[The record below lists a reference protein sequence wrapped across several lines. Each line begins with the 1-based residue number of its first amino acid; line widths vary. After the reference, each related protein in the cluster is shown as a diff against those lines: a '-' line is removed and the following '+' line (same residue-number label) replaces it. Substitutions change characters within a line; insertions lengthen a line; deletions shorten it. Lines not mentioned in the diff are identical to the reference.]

1 MKKINDEYADKNLET
16 LTKNLKDLRAKNSKM
31 EKVITTVRHGFD
43 NRRSEVKKM
52 NVQILDEV
60 KEGIKKVAM

>member
-16 LTKNLKDLRAKNSKM
+16 LTKNLKDLRAKNEKM
-31 EKVITTVRHGFD
+31 EKVITTVRHGVD
-43 NRRSEVKKM
+43 NWRSEVKKM